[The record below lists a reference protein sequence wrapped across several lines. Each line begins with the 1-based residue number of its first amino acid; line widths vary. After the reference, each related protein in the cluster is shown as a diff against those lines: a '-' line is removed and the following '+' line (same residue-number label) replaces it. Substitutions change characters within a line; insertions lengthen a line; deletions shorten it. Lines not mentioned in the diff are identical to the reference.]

1 MPSISATQFWPSSG
15 RTSKLFVVFCIRS
28 KREVHCCIAQ
38 MCQSHCLFWH
48 YCIQCLI
55 LCTYCA
61 LAYLGTCIG
70 EAPST
75 RSGAFDC
82 CVQVVAAELR
92 TEGSKDVVIYKIRV
106 ADASGEWTV
115 SRRFRNFETLHRALR
130 EMGAYRL
137 RLPAK
142 KIFSQQHSVE
152 FVEDRR
158 QQLDSYLQALLA
170 NPVVAGV

>member
-1 MPSISATQFWPSSG
+1 M
-15 RTSKLFVVFCIRS
+15 
-28 KREVHCCIAQ
+28 
-38 MCQSHCLFWH
+38 
-48 YCIQCLI
+48 
-55 LCTYCA
+55 
-61 LAYLGTCIG
+61 
-70 EAPST
+70 
-75 RSGAFDC
+75 
-82 CVQVVAAELR
+82 QVVAAELR

-130 EMGAYRL
+130 EMAAYRL

-142 KIFSQQHSVE
+142 KIFSQRHSVE

-170 NPVVAGV
+170 NPIVAGV